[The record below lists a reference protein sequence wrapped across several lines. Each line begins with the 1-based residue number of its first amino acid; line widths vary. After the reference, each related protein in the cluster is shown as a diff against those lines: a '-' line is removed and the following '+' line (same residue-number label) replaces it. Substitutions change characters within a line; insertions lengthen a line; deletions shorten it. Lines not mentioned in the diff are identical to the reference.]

1 MNRTK
6 NLKKILNNF
15 SNKTKWK
22 ELIIIASI
30 FCFSMLIRIIGLKHG
45 FPLLT
50 HPDEAISL
58 YPVLKMTSE
67 RWLNP
72 GVFNRP
78 DQIMSYLNLVYL
90 NIISFIQ
97 YGEDFAI
104 AFLKHTLNFYF
115 YARILISFLGSL
127 IPVLAYK
134 IGKEL
139 KSGSAL
145 IIALVFTFFPSYTLH
160 SLYITPDIP
169 ITLFTLVVMFF
180 TIRYLNEN
188 NRKFIYFATVFA
200 AINTAEKYPGL
211 ISLGIVFLGILI
223 NNLEHSELSIKARLF
238 RLIKQVLIM
247 TLVFIGVLFIVA
259 PFLFIEYKNVIDA
272 LLFESRGTHLGADN
286 LGWWGNLSF
295 YIQSFSSWTNILTV
309 IWVGLGI
316 FTLFKSKDKV
326 GYILFY
332 GVFYSVIMSALSLHW
347 ERWALPMYITPLLL
361 TSIGISFTW
370 RQAKRVPKVK
380 YIAIAIICVF
390 FFYQL
395 VFTIYTPIKMS
406 YIDTRVKALDYC
418 HEHNITTENTIFEG
432 YTPLYPQGPKTIFS
446 DDINNAKTEQFVIL
460 SSGMY
465 ERFYNESERY
475 KNQVKFYENVKK
487 NHKLLAKFEPYPDSS
502 NCIERLDSIVYY
514 MKDLLNLTNLE
525 RYQGPVI
532 LIYQLSN

>member
-15 SNKTKWK
+15 SNKSKWK

-30 FCFSMLIRIIGLKHG
+30 FCFSMLIRIIGLMHG

-406 YIDTRVKALDYC
+406 YLDTRVKALDYC
-418 HEHNITTENTIFEG
+418 HDHNITTENTIFEG
-432 YTPLYPQGPKTIFS
+432 YTPLYPQGPLTIFN
-446 DDINNAKTEQFVIL
+446 INTKQSETVDYIIL
-460 SSGMY
+460 SSKMFD
-465 ERFYNESERY
+465 RFYSEPIRFE
-475 KNQVKFYENVKK
+475 KQVTFYDSIRKEQQ
-487 NHKLLAKFEPYPDSS
+487 LIAKFEPSPQVS
-502 NCIERLDSIVYY
+502 NIYDRVDDIDYSI
-514 MKDLLNLTNLE
+514 KDFLDLLDET
-525 RYQGPVI
+525 RYRGPVI
-532 LIYQLSN
+532 EIYQIMN